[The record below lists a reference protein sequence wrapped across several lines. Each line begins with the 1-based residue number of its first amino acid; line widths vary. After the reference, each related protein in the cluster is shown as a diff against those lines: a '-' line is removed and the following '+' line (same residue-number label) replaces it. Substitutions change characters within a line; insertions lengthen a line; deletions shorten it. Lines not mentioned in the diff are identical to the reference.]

1 MKLWGGRFQ
10 EETDGR
16 MDDFH
21 SSIHFDRRLYR
32 EDIAGSIAHATMLGE
47 CGIISKEEAEAI
59 CQGLEEILADIE
71 AGKVEFDPAAED
83 IHMNIE
89 KLLTEQIGDPGRKLH
104 TGRSRNDQVALDL
117 RMYLKREIEAL
128 QELLTELQR
137 ALLEQAESNQDVVMP
152 GYTHLQRAQPV
163 LLPTTCW
170 PILRCSSG
178 TTSAFQTATSVQ
190 TCCPSAQGLL
200 QALHS
205 L

>member
-117 RMYLKREIEAL
+117 RMYLKRK
-128 QELLTELQR
+128 
-137 ALLEQAESNQDVVMP
+137 
-152 GYTHLQRAQPV
+152 
-163 LLPTTCW
+163 
-170 PILRCSSG
+170 
-178 TTSAFQTATSVQ
+178 
-190 TCCPSAQGLL
+190 
-200 QALHS
+200 
-205 L
+205 